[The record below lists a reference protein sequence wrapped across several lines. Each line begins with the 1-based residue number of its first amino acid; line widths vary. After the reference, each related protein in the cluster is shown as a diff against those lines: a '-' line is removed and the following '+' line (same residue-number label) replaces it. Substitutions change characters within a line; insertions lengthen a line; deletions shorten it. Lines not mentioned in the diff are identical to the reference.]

1 MSMAPSDDPVPSNAP
16 PSTPQI
22 TSVRYDA
29 GLLTVA
35 WTADPHP
42 STTFTVTVYQ
52 GGTPPAVTIA
62 QVDVGASQCA
72 SLWVRLSAD
81 REPYVVVNGHSGS
94 SSGRDSAPVPVVLD
108 TVAVAAAETDPG
120 TGALALS
127 WAGTPEG
134 AFLLRLSVNEGSP
147 DPELPVS
154 GTSTVIA
161 TPPRPGTVA
170 AASLARTRVFVNDD
184 ESALSIGPYGAAFAV
199 PTTRPDVLGVQADGN
214 DLAVSW
220 TAVTSA
226 TGYRI
231 TVLDGASVVAR
242 RDVPAPA
249 TRGVL
254 PAGLDP
260 DNAYAVVV
268 QALVATGS
276 GPASAPVAVVLR
288 PPGISATTCDG
299 TALSIAVT
307 PPFGVMPT
315 AYDVTVLQGSAPVRT
330 VTVPPAAALTLAL
343 DWPVPVGAAHTVA
356 VRARAG
362 RASSPAATAP
372 AVVGTPAVE
381 SVRCSDDLLVR
392 AGLGALPPTD
402 LGIDAVLVA
411 DGAWGIPQRVDPG
424 GWASFPIPSGSV
436 AVAVRGVLG
445 IATGPWS
452 VPVPAPTAL
461 PEITS
466 AVVDGGRVALAWT
479 GKSDGR
485 YRVLAAGS
493 DGLAVETVVDGCSA
507 ALAIPTSATVDARI
521 SEVAGVAMGPWA
533 DQTLLTQGPT
543 LFTATV
549 TTGRVVTVDWARPT
563 TGPALEH
570 VQPVV
575 RWDGGETTLPPSPPA
590 PPPLVLTLPDD
601 VPGGASIALRGISG
615 GGGVTGPLGN
625 AAAVLTV
632 APTGLA
638 VSFDDADLDI
648 TWDPV
653 LDALVDR
660 YVVTLAVP
668 DHNPVVAVVAE
679 PHATIPY
686 PPAGLPA
693 GSVDSAPTVTVAA
706 MSGDR
711 ARGLACQPVDVVAD
725 EPALSSARYDGEAV
739 RLTWA
744 APPTERAARVAIAT
758 GGVVGHQLDIGG
770 TEAVVPLRPGPW
782 TANVR
787 FTGSS
792 SVGRA
797 SSVALVTGTPSVQ
810 SVRFAAATGACEIS
824 WAKVDGAAA
833 YTVTIVQGTTTV
845 HEQSVDA
852 PATSCVVPADT
863 FAAAGGYAVRVTAT
877 ASSGGCAVEGPPSA
891 LTNVPSMAPLG
902 VEAAYDGTAV
912 RVTWDAVTAAPVS
925 GYRVSTLVGNTAT
938 ALGDTA
944 GTDGSWSLQATP
956 SGGGTVVVQAIA
968 GADVGAPSEPVA
980 LFPPGLFLGRSFLFP
995 GNNPAVTP
1003 AAIVLS
1009 LPNLFTTAPDP
1020 SKLAG
1025 LDPTLGFTLAP
1036 ASPPFGYT
1044 LTIPATSKV
1053 WDFDDRVD
1061 VIAAWTAF
1069 VKKLQQ
1075 PSFTVTAYGILAMQ
1089 EALSRAMPQTF
1100 AESLYFAYGVQF
1112 KDGCFDLRPGMVLRC
1127 EYEAY
1132 QVVGPSSE
1140 QAQLSGFVTTAAADY
1155 EVAAYQSEGRWLT
1168 GLDAF
1173 LASLATQGGVVI
1185 PLPVPPLGT
1194 GRAYGSGG
1202 LLDAFAPSVRAPF
1215 CRIVY
1220 PRTFI
1225 PTNSNG
1231 VTTLQGNAV
1240 LLASTSI
1247 DALNTATKNVR
1258 GNLPPGAQ
1266 VAAAYLRGRTV
1277 IRPMTRVSLNGTA
1290 RLVPVGTTVGQ
1301 LLASSG
1307 HRPPVL
1313 DRPLQG
1319 VSLRRAR
1326 AAAVTDAD
1334 LTAAVGETWP
1344 IRLDWSPGN
1353 PGWLDLPL
1361 LHGDSIDVENGA
1373 RWS

>member
-1 MSMAPSDDPVPSNAP
+1 MSIAPSDDPVLSNAP

-52 GGTPPAVTIA
+52 GGTSPAVTIA

-94 SSGRDSAPVPVVLD
+94 SPGRDSAPVPVVLD

-170 AASLARTRVFVNDD
+170 AASLACTRVFND

-231 TVLDGASVVAR
+231 NVLDGASVVAHS
-242 RDVPAPA
+242 DVPAPA
-249 TRGVL
+249 TQGVL
-254 PAGLDP
+254 TESLDP
-260 DNAYAVVV
+260 NNAYAVVV

-315 AYDVTVLQGSAPVRT
+315 AYDVTVLQGRAPVRT
-330 VTVPPAAALTLAL
+330 VTVPSAAALTLAL
-343 DWPVPVGAAHTVA
+343 DWPVPAGAAHTVA

-381 SVRCSDDLLVR
+381 SVRCSDDLLMR

-411 DGAWGIPQRVDPG
+411 DGAWGIPQRVDSG
-424 GWASFPIPSGSV
+424 RWATFPIPSGSV
-436 AVAVRGVLG
+436 AVAVRGVVG

-452 VPVPAPTAL
+452 VPIPAPTAL

-466 AVVDGGRVALAWT
+466 AVVDSGRVALAWT

-533 DQTLLTQGPT
+533 DQTLLTQGPA

-590 PPPLVLTLPDD
+590 PAPLVLTLPDD

-668 DHNPVVAVVAE
+668 DHNPVVTVVAE

-711 ARGLACQPVDVVAD
+711 ACGLACQPVDVVVD
-725 EPALSSARYDGEAV
+725 EPVLSSARYDGEAI

-744 APPTERAARVAIAT
+744 APPTERAARVAIAS
-758 GGVVGHQLDIGG
+758 GGVVGRQLDIGG

-810 SVRFAAATGACEIS
+810 SVRFAAATGTCEIS

-852 PATSCVVPADT
+852 PATSCVVPAGT

-891 LTNVPSMAPLG
+891 LTHVPSMAPLG
-902 VEAAYDGTAV
+902 VEAAYNGAAV
-912 RVTWDAVTAAPVS
+912 RVTWDAVTAASVS

-944 GTDGSWSLQATP
+944 GTGGSWSLQAPP

-980 LFPPGLFLGRSFLFP
+980 LFPPGLFLGGSFLFP

-1009 LPNLFTTAPDP
+1009 LPDLFTTAPDSLP
-1020 SKLAG
+1020 G
-1025 LDPTLGFTLAP
+1025 PDPTLGFTLAKVP
-1036 ASPPFGYT
+1036 VSPPSPFSYT

-1053 WDFDDRVD
+1053 WDFDQNHRVD
-1061 VIAAWTAF
+1061 VIAAWMAF
-1069 VKKLQQ
+1069 VKKLQT
-1075 PSFTVTAYGILAMQ
+1075 SFPVTAYGILAMQ

-1127 EYEAY
+1127 EYEVY
-1132 QVVGPSSE
+1132 QVVGPSSD
-1140 QAQLSGFVTTAAADY
+1140 QAQLSGFVTTAVADY
-1155 EVAAYQSEGRWLT
+1155 EVAAYRSEGRWLT

-1173 LASLATQGGVVI
+1173 LASLATQRGVVI
-1185 PLPVPPLGT
+1185 PTPSPPLGPAAHT
-1194 GRAYGSGG
+1194 ARADCSTRSRR
-1202 LLDAFAPSVRAPF
+1202 PSRRRSAASSTRARTSPRTHLARSCCRATLCCSRAP
-1215 CRIVY
+1215 
-1220 PRTFI
+1220 
-1225 PTNSNG
+1225 
-1231 VTTLQGNAV
+1231 
-1240 LLASTSI
+1240 ASTRS
-1247 DALNTATKNVR
+1247 TPRRRTCGATCR
-1258 GNLPPGAQ
+1258 PAPRWPPPTC
-1266 VAAAYLRGRTV
+1266 AAAR
-1277 IRPMTRVSLNGTA
+1277 
-1290 RLVPVGTTVGQ
+1290 
-1301 LLASSG
+1301 
-1307 HRPPVL
+1307 
-1313 DRPLQG
+1313 
-1319 VSLRRAR
+1319 
-1326 AAAVTDAD
+1326 
-1334 LTAAVGETWP
+1334 
-1344 IRLDWSPGN
+1344 
-1353 PGWLDLPL
+1353 
-1361 LHGDSIDVENGA
+1361 
-1373 RWS
+1373 

>member
-1 MSMAPSDDPVPSNAP
+1 MAPNGGPVISNAP

-22 TSVRYDA
+22 TSVRYDG

-35 WTADPHP
+35 WIATPSP

-52 GGTPPAVTIA
+52 GGTPPAVAIA
-62 QVDVGASQCA
+62 QLDVGASQCA

-81 REPYVVVNGHSGS
+81 REPYVVVNEHRGS
-94 SSGRDSAPVPVVLD
+94 SPGRDSAPVPVVLD

-134 AFLLRLSVNEGSP
+134 AFLLRLSVNQGSP
-147 DPELPVS
+147 DPERPVS

-170 AASLARTRVFVNDD
+170 AASLARTRVFVNDG

-199 PTTRPDVLGVQADGN
+199 PTTRPDVLSVQVDGN

-231 TVLDGASVVAR
+231 NALDGATVVAH

-254 PAGLDP
+254 TASLDQ
-260 DNAYAVVV
+260 DKAYAVVV
-268 QALVATGS
+268 QALVAAGS

-288 PPGISATTCDG
+288 PPGMSATTCDG

-315 AYDVTVLQGSAPVRT
+315 AYDVTVRQGSAPVRT

-343 DWPVPVGAAHTVA
+343 DWPVPAGAAHTVA

-372 AVVGTPAVE
+372 AIVGTPAVE
-381 SVRCSDDLLVR
+381 SVGCSDDLLVR

-402 LGIDAVLVA
+402 LDIDAVLVT
-411 DGAWGIPQRVDPG
+411 DGAWGIPQRADPG
-424 GWASFPIPSGSV
+424 GSATFPIPSGSV
-436 AVAVRGVLG
+436 AVAVRGVVG

-452 VPVPAPTAL
+452 LPIPAPTAL

-479 GKSDGR
+479 GKPDGR
-485 YRVLAAGS
+485 YRVVAAGS
-493 DGLAVETVVDGCSA
+493 DGLAVQTVVDGCSA
-507 ALAIPTSATVDARI
+507 ALAIPASATADARI
-521 SEVAGVAMGPWA
+521 CEVAGVAMGPWA

-543 LFTATV
+543 LLTATV
-549 TTGRVVTVDWARPT
+549 TAGRVVTVDWAHPT

-575 RWDGGETTLPPSPPA
+575 RWDGGETTLPFSPPA
-590 PPPLVLTLPDD
+590 PQPLVLTLPDD
-601 VPGGASIALRGISG
+601 VPGCASIALRGISG
-615 GGGVTGPLGN
+615 DGGVTSPLGN

-638 VSFDDADLDI
+638 VSFDDAGLDI

-653 LDALVDR
+653 LDALADR
-660 YVVTLAVP
+660 YVVTLTVP
-668 DHNPVVAVVAE
+668 DHNPVVTIVAE

-686 PPAGLPA
+686 PPAGLAA
-693 GSVDSAPTVTVAA
+693 GGVDNAPTVTVAA

-711 ARGLACQPVDVVAD
+711 ARGLACQPVDVVTD
-725 EPALSSARYDGEAV
+725 EPVLSSARYDGEAV
-739 RLTWA
+739 RLIWA
-744 APPTERAARVAIAT
+744 APPAERGARVAIAS
-758 GGVVGHQLDIGG
+758 GGVVGRQLDIGG

-797 SSVALVTGTPSVQ
+797 SSVALITGTPSVQ
-810 SVRFAAATGACEIS
+810 SVRFAAANGTCEIS

-833 YTVTIVQGTTTV
+833 YKVTIVQGTTTV
-845 HEQSVDA
+845 HEQSVAA
-852 PATSCVVPADT
+852 PATSCVVPAGT
-863 FAAAGGYAVRVTAT
+863 FAAAHGYAVCVTAT

-891 LTNVPSMAPLG
+891 LTRVPSMAPLG
-902 VEAAYDGTAV
+902 VEAAYDGAAV
-912 RVTWDAVTAAPVS
+912 RVTWAAVTAAPVS

-944 GTDGSWSLQATP
+944 GTEGSWSLQATP

-968 GADVGAPSEPVA
+968 GADVGAPSEPVM

-995 GNNPAVTP
+995 GDNPAVTP
-1003 AAIVLS
+1003 AAIVLW

-1036 ASPPFGYT
+1036 ARPPFGYT

-1053 WDFDDRVD
+1053 WDFDDRAD

-1069 VKKLQQ
+1069 ARKLQAN
-1075 PSFTVTAYGILAMQ
+1075 FTVTAYGILAMQ

-1100 AESLYFAYGVQF
+1100 AESLYFAYGAQF
-1112 KDGCFDLRPGMVLRC
+1112 SDGCFDLRPGMVLRC

-1132 QVVGPSSE
+1132 QVVGPSSD
-1140 QAQLSGFVTTAAADY
+1140 QAQLSGFVTTAVADY

-1185 PLPVPPLGT
+1185 PTPVPSLGT

-1202 LLDAFAPSVRAPF
+1202 LLDMFGPSVQAPF

-1220 PRTFI
+1220 PRTYL
-1225 PTNSNG
+1225 PTNSPG
-1231 VTTLQGNAV
+1231 LIMLQGNVV

-1247 DALNTATKNVR
+1247 DALDTATKNVR
-1258 GNLPPGAQ
+1258 GNLPPGPQ

-1290 RLVPVGTTVGQ
+1290 RLVPVGTTAGQ
-1301 LLASSG
+1301 LLAASG

-1313 DRPLQG
+1313 DRPLKG

-1334 LTAAVGETWP
+1334 GTAAAGQTWP
-1344 IRLDWSPGN
+1344 IRFDWSPGN
-1353 PGWLDLPL
+1353 PSWLDLPL
-1361 LHGDSIDVENGA
+1361 LHGDLLEVDGEAGSA
-1373 RWS
+1373 